1 MSSIMDFNAFQL
13 PTQSINNTSVVNA
26 NVIEEPSVDLEHFQD
41 WGLHKVQDITID
53 QLRQTSRELGGN
65 GAPNNGILHYAFI
78 QKVIDMCNERNLHA
92 EIRDLFACKQ
102 GSSQWPGVSVVDNI
116 AKRINESPELQ
127 QRNIKATIVRRV
139 FCNITITDYD
149 NSSEYTNAL
158 TLSYSQ
164 RGIQAAVGQH
174 VYACH
179 NMTILGAD
187 QTISTFN
194 DNTYSADKKKYER
207 VKFTADDV
215 LNKIADW
222 LDHMDAIAHGGSDKI
237 KKMKETIIPAN
248 VMYGLFGVLAAYRV
262 QCDTLNKDLRIKET
276 YPLNNSQLNQF
287 IEKCLIKAK
296 QNAYAAPDHI
306 GFITA
311 WDFYNAATDTHKAS
325 QMDSVEIIPQNVS
338 LLNFMNKYVF
348 GE

>member
-1 MSSIMDFNAFQL
+1 MMNFNAFQL
-13 PTQSINNTSVVNA
+13 PVQNNNNAVVEA
-26 NVIEEPSVDLEHFQD
+26 NVVAEPATIDTDHFED
-41 WGLHKVQDITID
+41 WGLHKVQDLSLD
-53 QLRQTSRELGGN
+53 QLRRTSRELGGN

-78 QKVIDMCNERNLHA
+78 QKVIDMCEERNLHA

-116 AKRINESPELQ
+116 AKKIDESPELQ

-139 FCNITITDYD
+139 FCNITISDYD
-149 NSSEYTNAL
+149 NNSEYTNAI

-194 DNTYSADKKKYER
+194 DNTRAAGKKYER
-207 VKFTADDV
+207 VRLTCDDV
-215 LNKIADW
+215 IRKIGEW
-222 LDHMDAIAHGGSDKI
+222 LDHMDAIAHNGADKI
-237 KKMKETIIPAN
+237 KKLKETVIPAN

-262 QCDTLNKDLRIKET
+262 QCDSLNKDLRIKET

-296 QNAYAAPDHI
+296 QNSYAAPDHV

-311 WDFYNAATDTHKAS
+311 WDFYNAATDTHKAQ